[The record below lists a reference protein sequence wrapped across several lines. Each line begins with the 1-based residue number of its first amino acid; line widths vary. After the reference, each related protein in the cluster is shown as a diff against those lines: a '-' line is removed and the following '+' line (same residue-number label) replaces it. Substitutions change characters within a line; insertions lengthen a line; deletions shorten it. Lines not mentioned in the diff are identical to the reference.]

1 MARVSI
7 LVTTLGA
14 SLIGLVGPASAQD
27 GPQIDQSKLYV
38 SDPNACAAIES
49 KGGEAWMES
58 DFISL
63 SFDGG
68 LQGNEFQ
75 CHFMDVKT
83 LTSRGF
89 IFVSSICELPGEI
102 YPDTLAITP
111 YDDKTIQVVSSYDTA
126 MVAAGKFEPGTQAA
140 EGTLFHRCDNL
151 SEIHFD

>member
-1 MARVSI
+1 MMKALAIMAMLSLPIVS
-7 LVTTLGA
+7 V
-14 SLIGLVGPASAQD
+14 SAQD
-27 GPQIDQSKLYV
+27 GSQIDQSKLYV
-38 SDPNACAAIES
+38 SQPEACAAIEAR
-49 KGGEAWMES
+49 GNEAWAES

-63 SFDGG
+63 SFADGM
-68 LQGNEFQ
+68 QGTEFQ

-83 LTSRGF
+83 LASRGF

-126 MVAAGKFEPGTQAA
+126 MVAAGKFEPGSQGAD
-140 EGTLFHRCDNL
+140 GTFFHRCDNL